1 MATTSNKPAPTGN
14 VSTNALTQIEET
26 YNKRL
31 DNELDQLVDSF
42 GDIIRVAKIQDKDK
56 FRIAQENYQVECRAA
71 NIVRSVE
78 SLLGLVTELKQ
89 SLLLNDTNTLNHFT
103 TSRIRVVSNQKEV
116 VKDSVVKLRGN
127 LDSAIWEMENAY
139 YNSRYIS

>member
-1 MATTSNKPAPTGN
+1 MATAPANKSGSK
-14 VSTNALTQIEET
+14 VSALTQIEEA

-42 GDIIRVAKIQDKDK
+42 GDIIRVAKIEDKDK

-103 TSRIRVVSNQKEV
+103 TSRIHVVSTQKEV
-116 VKDSVVKLRGN
+116 IKDSVVKLRNN
-127 LDSAIWEMENAY
+127 LDSAIWEMENVY
-139 YNSRYIS
+139 YNSQYIA